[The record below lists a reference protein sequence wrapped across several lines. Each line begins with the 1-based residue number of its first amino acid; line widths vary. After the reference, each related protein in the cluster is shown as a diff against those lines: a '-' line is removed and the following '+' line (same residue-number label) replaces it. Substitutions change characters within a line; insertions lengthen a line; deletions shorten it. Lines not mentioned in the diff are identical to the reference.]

1 MINMPELRSPF
12 VISEYVRWGDIDL
25 AGIICYG
32 AYIRFYELAETEIF
46 RSVGLPFREMFERYD
61 IWLPR
66 KVMHTEFH
74 TPAIL
79 DERLAVLTYFSR
91 VGNTSLTINFDVM
104 DADRGVVHATAYQ
117 VLVCVGRDKLVKRTL
132 PPEVVSAIAPYVMTP
147 EEARASKSAQP
158 IGKAAG
164 ASAVAGTSAGASAS
178 SR

>member
-1 MINMPELRSPF
+1 MPTSKSPF

-74 TPAIL
+74 SPALL
-79 DERLAVLTYFSR
+79 DERLAVLTYFSH

-104 DADRGVVHATAYQ
+104 DADRGVLHATAYQ
-117 VLVCVGRDKLVKRTL
+117 VLVCVTREKLTKRPV
-132 PPEVVSAIAPYVMTP
+132 PPEVVAAIAPFVMSP
-147 EEARASKSAQP
+147 DEARASK
-158 IGKAAG
+158 AAHPVG
-164 ASAVAGTSAGASAS
+164 GTSAAAASGATSAS

>member
-1 MINMPELRSPF
+1 MMPQSKSPF

-46 RSVGLPFREMFERYD
+46 RAVGLPFREMFERYD

-66 KVMHTEFH
+66 KVMHTEFIS
-74 TPAIL
+74 PALL

-91 VGNTSLTINFDVM
+91 VGNTSVTINFDVM
-104 DADRGVVHATAYQ
+104 DADRGLLHATAYQ
-117 VLVCVGRDKLVKRTL
+117 VLVCVSRENLVKRPL
-132 PPEVVSAIAPYVMTP
+132 PPEVVTAIAPYVMTP
-147 EEARASKSAQP
+147 EEARASKAAQP
-158 IGKAAG
+158 VGNAG
-164 ASAVAGTSAGASAS
+164 ATAAGTSGATSAS

>member
-1 MINMPELRSPF
+1 MPTTKSPF

-46 RSVGLPFREMFERYD
+46 RAVGLPFREMFERYD

-74 TPAIL
+74 SPALL

-91 VGNTSLTINFDVM
+91 VGNTSVTINFDVM
-104 DADRGVVHATAYQ
+104 DADRDVLHATAYQ
-117 VLVCVGRDKLVKRTL
+117 VLVCVTREKLQKRSL
-132 PPEVVSAIAPYVMTP
+132 PPEVVTAIQPFVMSP
-147 EEARASKSAQP
+147 EEARSSRAAQP
-158 IGKAAG
+158 TGTPTG
-164 ASAVAGTSAGASAS
+164 ATTSGATSAS

>member
-1 MINMPELRSPF
+1 MPTSRSPF

-46 RSVGLPFREMFERYD
+46 RAAGLPFREMFERYD

-74 TPAIL
+74 SPALL

-91 VGNTSLTINFDVM
+91 VGTTSLTINFDVM
-104 DADRGVVHATAYQ
+104 DADRGVLHATAYQ
-117 VLVCVGRDKLVKRTL
+117 VLVCVAREKLAKRPL
-132 PPEVVSAIAPYVMTP
+132 PPEVVAAIAPFVMSP
-147 EEARASKSAQP
+147 EEARASKAAQP
-158 IGKAAG
+158 LAATPPAPASG
-164 ASAVAGTSAGASAS
+164 ATSAS